1 MRSVYNTQSG
11 VAEVLSICLWLQSFW
26 LSTFTRSHS
35 SLVGVAAADLEGV
48 SSAANY
54 TQNSFFFTVTK
65 NQFQVFF
72 IIFSST
78 EWPEIVGRTFS
89 TLLFSYLLH
98 LPASRHSLCVLQRLG
113 GRRQLASVAGPELCP
128 SFICSAWLSRPQL
141 CGLFVI
147 IFIASGFAILIINLP
162 FNPRMS
168 STTTIC
174 SFTKGH
180 FPLLPTESWLLPWF
194 DDFRYT
200 IQVAFLQV
208 GWSHWSSLATSSPW

>member
-1 MRSVYNTQSG
+1 M
-11 VAEVLSICLWLQSFW
+11 
-26 LSTFTRSHS
+26 
-35 SLVGVAAADLEGV
+35 
-48 SSAANY
+48 
-54 TQNSFFFTVTK
+54 
-65 NQFQVFF
+65 
-72 IIFSST
+72 
-78 EWPEIVGRTFS
+78 GRTFS

-98 LPASRHSLCVLQRLG
+98 LPASRHSLRKNGTVLCVLQRLE

-162 FNPRMS
+162 FNPRMN

-194 DDFRYT
+194 DDFGYT
-200 IQVAFLQV
+200 EDNS
-208 GWSHWSSLATSSPW
+208 GSLPAGGMVPLVLSGYEQPLIVFPLMGDERVLKKNIGRQP